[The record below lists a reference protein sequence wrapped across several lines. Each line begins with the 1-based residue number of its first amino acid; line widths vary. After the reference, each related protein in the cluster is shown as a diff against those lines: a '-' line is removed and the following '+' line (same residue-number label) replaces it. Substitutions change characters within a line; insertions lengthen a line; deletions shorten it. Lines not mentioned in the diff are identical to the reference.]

1 MPSFCTAWRW
11 SVRRGSW
18 RWWSEQKPA
27 GVGAE
32 RVEKERGQ
40 CERKS
45 SRKWT
50 NQCLEW
56 TNMSLAERAL
66 PSPHPRTSPSLLVI
80 HQNIWCRRRVRGECS
95 ISPSTKAIVVC
106 GEVPLFLKVELVTF
120 SPIKRWLNDASFVQR
135 NECCKRSGFMQGNDS
150 HRGGIWCLLSKS
162 LNVSDPDVNAW
173 PPECVVHDIDPLQLL
188 ETDCSLPM
196 VSVEGNCI
204 RVV

>member
-1 MPSFCTAWRW
+1 MICQRENTRSLMNVRHWLLSFKMRFKKSFPDSWLNHQ
-11 SVRRGSW
+11 SVQILCLDWTCMS
-18 RWWSEQKPA
+18 PA
-27 GVGAE
+27 ECAM
-32 RVEKERGQ
+32 
-40 CERKS
+40 
-45 SRKWT
+45 
-50 NQCLEW
+50 LY
-56 TNMSLAERAL
+56 
-66 PSPHPRTSPSLLVI
+66 PHPHTNLTSCESPKTSGAGGGCGVSTL
-80 HQNIWCRRRVRGECS
+80 GCS
-95 ISPSTKAIVVC
+95 PTSKAIVVC

-120 SPIKRWLNDASFVQR
+120 SPVKRWLNDASFVQR

-188 ETDCSLPM
+188 EPDCSRPM